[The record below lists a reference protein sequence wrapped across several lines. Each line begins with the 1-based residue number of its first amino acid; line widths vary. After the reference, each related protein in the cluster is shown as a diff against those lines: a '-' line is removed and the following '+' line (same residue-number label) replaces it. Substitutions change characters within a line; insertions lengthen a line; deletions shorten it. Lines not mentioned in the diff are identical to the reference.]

1 MIKATRKKRGSS
13 MKVFFHVTVLAE
25 SSLACLIIFCSWI
38 LFLHQLKGEVVVT
51 ATLHKVVENW
61 DGKMRQ
67 SLPNKLPFLLCF
79 IFKKYRFFKTA
90 LATLKV
96 FKASF
101 EAVKALFVVLCEK
114 LRHYLIVQLATMARG
129 KTWYLF
135 CYLEVSLQSCCLPFS
150 FKL

>member
-25 SSLACLIIFCSWI
+25 TSLACLIIFCRWI

>member
-1 MIKATRKKRGSS
+1 MIKATWKKRGSF

-25 SSLACLIIFCSWI
+25 SSLACLIFCRWF
-38 LFLHQLKGEVVVT
+38 LFLHQLKSEIVVT
-51 ATLHKVVENW
+51 ATLCKVEDW

-79 IFKKYRFFKTA
+79 IFKKYRFVKTA

-96 FKASF
+96 FKAYF
-101 EAVKALFVVLCEK
+101 EGAVKALLVVLCEM
-114 LRHYLIVQLATMARG
+114 LRHYLIVQLATLALG
-129 KTWYLF
+129 ETWCLF
-135 CYLEVSLQSCCLPFS
+135 CYLEFSSRSCCLPFS

>member
-25 SSLACLIIFCSWI
+25 SSLACLIIFCRWI